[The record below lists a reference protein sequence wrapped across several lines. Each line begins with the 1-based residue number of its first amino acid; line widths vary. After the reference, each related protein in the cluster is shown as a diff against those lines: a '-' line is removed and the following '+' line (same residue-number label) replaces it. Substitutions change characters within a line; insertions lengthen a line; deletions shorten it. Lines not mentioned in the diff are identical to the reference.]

1 MQGQQ
6 ILDALA
12 SYVPTLVVRRLANDP
27 SPITTPLREVFPA
40 AVLFTDISG
49 FTPMAE
55 RLAQREPEGLEDISR
70 MLNTHFGELIDLVY
84 AHGGEVVKF
93 AGDALLALWPAQS
106 QPQARHDRRDL
117 ALSVR
122 RAAQCAL
129 SIQRTM
135 HNHEPVQGCRISLRV
150 GVAAGEV
157 SVSHVGGVFS
167 RWELLVAG
175 VPLERVSSAEQHAR
189 PGQVLLA
196 TEAWEMIKD
205 HCLGAP
211 LDDPAGL
218 FRLDGLSEP
227 LVLYPLPPVS
237 LSPTMSAGLRAY
249 IPGAILSRLAVGQ
262 SSWVAELRRV
272 SVLFVKLPDL
282 NAVTL
287 LERSQEVMHA
297 LQTAIYHYEGS
308 INKLNVDNKGTTL
321 VAAMGLPPMSHED
334 DAVRAVQAA
343 QAIQAGLRSLGV
355 NCSIGIATGQAFC
368 GAIGTATRREYT
380 MVGDVVNLAA
390 RLMEAAQ
397 HDIFCDTATY
407 QAAVQRL
414 EFTPLDAMSIKGKT
428 LPVIAYRPRGPIK
441 AVVRPRTELIGRSQE
456 RTALVEKLQAL
467 LRGAQKN
474 VVLIEGEAGI
484 GKSRL
489 AEELLRQAQVLSVNS
504 LVGSGDAIEKSTP
517 YHVWRPTLYQ
527 LLHLEPGDGP
537 DQRRLRVQQELE
549 HFAKDAGQ
557 AERMQVLAP
566 LLNAVLALDLPDNE
580 ITAQMSGEV
589 RADNTRELLV
599 MLLQKAARDAPL
611 LLVLEDAHWFD
622 SASWL
627 VVRMVSQQVQPLL
640 MVVTTRPFD
649 GAPPVEY
656 VQLKNDPAAVYF
668 KLSAL
673 SHGST
678 LALTCQRLGVA
689 SLPQPVVDFI
699 YEKAEGHPFFS
710 EELAYALRDAGVIEV
725 ANGVCRVA
733 PHIDDLRALNFP
745 YTIQGVIVSRV
756 DRLTPQ
762 QQLTLKVAS
771 VIGRLFAYSTLRDV
785 YPVEPDKPRLSEHL
799 QTLERLDLTALT
811 SIEPDLTYIFKHII
825 TQDVVYNL
833 MLFAQRKQL
842 HQAVAEWY
850 EEQYADDLSPYYPL
864 LVHHWG
870 KAENEQKTL
879 EYLDKAGEQALRD
892 YANQEAV
899 DFFSQAL
906 SMVTRSEAPVQV
918 DRVRQAHWERQLGEA
933 HYGLGR
939 MVEGR
944 KHLMSALALVGY
956 SVPNG
961 FGLQVLRLV
970 QQVLR
975 QVLHRLFPRVFLARS
990 RHPGLRMEAA
1000 DTYSQLAAVYYL
1012 SNDTTLLLLSTL
1024 STLNLAERVQVSPEL
1039 ARAYANMSSVAS
1051 LIPWRKLALLY
1062 ERRAWEIL
1070 PLIHRPYEEAYASM
1084 VFAVQYSGLG
1094 DWERV
1099 EAYITSA
1106 LQVFRQIGD
1115 HERISESA
1123 TILATA
1129 LGLAGQTQRS
1139 CQLFEQI
1146 LAEAQETDNDLQRA
1160 WGMVGRAHNLL
1171 RQNEAEQSEWLLHQ
1185 ALDLLAV
1192 NTDFSEQVRA
1202 YGLLALASLRQGKYE
1217 TSLRAAQEML
1227 RVPGQS
1233 VPTVFSTLAG
1243 YAGAAEV
1250 YLTLWE
1256 GLKTAQ
1262 SDITT
1267 ALGASRRLEVMRAAR
1282 LACKAMHRF
1291 ARVFPIGLPRAWLYQ
1306 GWLEKVS
1313 GHPRRAQRAW
1323 QRSLAAAET
1332 LHMTYEMGRACFEI
1346 AKTLPPADTDRMR
1359 YLQRAVQYFQ
1369 ECQATYDLAQ
1379 VQTYQTTS

>member
-1 MQGQQ
+1 
-6 ILDALA
+6 
-12 SYVPTLVVRRLANDP
+12 
-27 SPITTPLREVFPA
+27 
-40 AVLFTDISG
+40 
-49 FTPMAE
+49 MAE

-70 MLNTHFGELIDLVY
+70 LLNTHFGELIDLVY

-93 AGDALLALWPAQS
+93 AGDALLALWPVQS
-106 QPQARHDRRDL
+106 QPPARYDRRDL

-129 SIQRTM
+129 SIQRVM

-150 GVAAGEV
+150 GVSAGEV
-157 SVSHVGGVFS
+157 SVSHVGGVFG

-175 VPLERVSSAEQHAR
+175 QPLERVSSAEQHAL

-196 TEAWEMIKD
+196 SEAWEIIKD

-218 FRLDGLSEP
+218 FRLDGLSNP
-227 LVLYPLPPVS
+227 LTLYPLPPIS

-249 IPGAILSRLAVGQ
+249 IPGAILARLAVGQ

-282 NAVTL
+282 NTVTL
-287 LERSQEVMHA
+287 LERSQDVMHA

-343 QAIQAGLRSLGV
+343 QAIQAGLRSLGM
-355 NCSIGIATGQAFC
+355 NSSIGVATGQAFC
-368 GAIGTATRREYT
+368 GAIGTMMRREYT

-397 HDIFCDTATY
+397 HEILCDASTY

-414 EFTPLDAMSIKGKT
+414 DFIPLDAMNIKGKT

-441 AVVRPRTELIGRSQE
+441 AIVRPRTELIGRSHE

-467 LRGAQKN
+467 LRGAQKS

-517 YHVWRPTLYQ
+517 YHAWRPTLYQ
-527 LLHLEPGDGP
+527 LLHLEPGDSP
-537 DQRRLRVQQELE
+537 EQRRVRVQQELGL
-549 HFAKDAGQ
+549 FAKDPGQ
-557 AERMQVLAP
+557 AERMQMLAP

-589 RADNTRELLV
+589 RADNTQDLLV
-599 MLLQKAARDAPL
+599 MLLQRAAQDAPL

-627 VVRMVSQQVQPLL
+627 LVRLVSQQVQPLL
-640 MVVTTRPFD
+640 MVITTRPFD
-649 GAPPVEY
+649 GTPPLEY
-656 VQLKNDPAAVYF
+656 MQLMNDPATVHF
-668 KLSAL
+668 KLAAL

-699 YEKAEGHPFFS
+699 FDKAEGHPFFS
-710 EELAYALRDAGVIEV
+710 EELAFALRDAGVIEV
-725 ANGVCRVA
+725 SNGVCRVA
-733 PHIDDLRALNFP
+733 PHIDDLQALNFP
-745 YTIQGVIVSRV
+745 YTIQGVIISRV
-756 DRLTPQ
+756 DRLPPQ

-771 VIGRLFAYSTLRDV
+771 VIGRIFAYSTLRDV
-785 YPVEPDKPRLSEHL
+785 YPVEPDRPRLSEHL
-799 QTLERLDLTALT
+799 QTLEKLDLTALT
-811 SIEPDLTYIFKHII
+811 SAEPDLTYIFKHII
-825 TQDVVYNL
+825 TQDVIYNL

-850 EEQYADDLSPYYPL
+850 ERQYADDLSPYYPL
-864 LVHHWG
+864 LVHHWS

-879 EYLDKAGEQALRD
+879 AYLDKAGQQALRD

-899 DFFSQAL
+899 NFFSQAL
-906 SMVTRSEAPVQV
+906 NMVTRPDAPAIV
-918 DRVRQAHWERQLGEA
+918 DRVLQAHWERQLGQA
-933 HYGLGR
+933 HYGLGH

-944 KHLMSALALVGY
+944 THLMRALALLGY
-956 SVPNG
+956 TIPDGFVPQM
-961 FGLQVLRLV
+961 LKLAW
-970 QQVLR
+970 QVLR

-1062 ERRAWEIL
+1062 ERCAWDIL
-1070 PLIHRPYEEAYASM
+1070 PLLHRPYEEAYASM

-1099 EAYITSA
+1099 EQYLTGA
-1106 LQVFRQIGD
+1106 LQIFRQIGD
-1115 HERISESA
+1115 HGRSSESA

-1139 CQLFEQI
+1139 SQLFEQI

-1160 WGMVGRAHNLL
+1160 WGMVGRAHNVL
-1171 RQNEAEQSEWLLHQ
+1171 RQGDAEQSEWLLQQ
-1185 ALDLLAV
+1185 ALDLLTV

-1202 YGLLALASLRQGKYE
+1202 YGLLALATLRQGKYE
-1217 TSLRAAQEML
+1217 IALRAAQELL

-1233 VPTVFSTLAG
+1233 MPTVFSTLVG
-1243 YAGAAEV
+1243 YAGVADV
-1250 YLTLWE
+1250 YLTLWD
-1256 GLKTAQ
+1256 GLKKAQ
-1262 SDITT
+1262 PDITA
-1267 ALGASRRLEVMRAAR
+1267 ALGASRRSEIKRSVR
-1282 LACKAMHRF
+1282 LACKAMRRF

-1306 GWLEKVS
+1306 GRLEKLS
-1313 GHPRRAQRAW
+1313 GSPGRAQRSW
-1323 QRSLAAAET
+1323 QRSLAAAEE
-1332 LHMTYEMGRACFEI
+1332 LHMTYEMGLACFEI
-1346 AKTLPPADTDRMR
+1346 GKALPPADADRMR
-1359 YLQRAVQYFQ
+1359 YLQRAAQYFQ
-1369 ECQATYDLAQ
+1369 ECQAVYDLAQ
-1379 VQTYQTTS
+1379 VQTFQTTTS